1 MLVACL
7 FGGAGA
13 ALADVLL
20 SNIGSDGGDAIQL
33 GRRGSSHDAAQAF
46 TTGTDATGYTLD
58 SIELK
63 LIQARAAPTVTLR
76 ADSSGVGTKVADFDA
91 PGTLTEE
98 GINEFTPTAS
108 LTLTANTKYWI
119 VAEGG
124 TGQWEYFTDKGDS
137 TTSPVDG
144 TPAAGWS
151 VSSTAMSRS
160 HSSTGAFSEHES
172 DPVWLLF
179 RINGATAPPDIDTLT
194 LPSPIPDRSAQ
205 AGTAFRYSFP
215 SSTFVGPRGRTITY
229 FARESSGAALP
240 YWLNFVPGTRTFWGT
255 PRAQD
260 VGTLSVKVTASDGN
274 RSVSD
279 TFDIVV
285 APIARTTAPLVS
297 NLHQGWRVGLRA
309 RGSNPRLR
317 QRFTTGPNA
326 TNYTLSSVEVGRWDR
341 PHSGSVTDDANTR
354 LQVCPVAP
362 TTGSCK
368 SLTSPATTRH
378 GADTMLFTAS
388 SGITLFP
395 SATYDVVLTLVAGST
410 LWVGATY
417 IGDDDA
423 DSDAGW
429 AIHQDASAS
438 TPRVRIAVYGSANG
452 ASAGPT
458 SADKT
463 VSTATETA
471 YVFSAADFPFTANT
485 SGDTMASVV
494 VATMTANDTSYDKG
508 RLSLDGND
516 FETPFTL
523 TKADLDAGRL
533 VYTPWTDVRGGR
545 RYARSPYEESF
556 RFWVNGGTRATATH
570 RMTIDVSTS
579 SLATV
584 APSVTG
590 VEIEPEANNAS
601 WEEGEAV
608 EAALT
613 FDEAVTVDTTGGTPT
628 VALTLGAS
636 TAKTAAYVRGSGTTE
651 LVFGYTLAKDEGPY
665 DSVLLTLNSLALN
678 GGAIRSTASGA
689 DAALAHDGFAVIGG
703 PTSRGVAE
711 PGPTASF
718 SALPERH
725 DGESA
730 FDIELHFSAAPD
742 ALSYKT
748 VGGSL
753 LAVTG
758 GTVQKARR
766 KTTGSNIGWVVTIR
780 PSGSG
785 DIAIR
790 LPARACG
797 EANAV
802 CFDNRPL
809 ARNATATVP
818 GVPFSASFAGAPGE
832 HDGDTAF
839 TVNFHLSLAP
849 ATLSSYRTVRDSLFD
864 VTGARIVKARRLTP
878 RKNQNWELTVA
889 PGGLADVTLRLK
901 ATTSCSGLPGV
912 CDAHGRMLA
921 GGLSTTVR
929 GPVTLSVADAQAEEG
944 TDETIGFAVSLS
956 RAASGTVT
964 VDYAT
969 ADGTA
974 TAGEDYSSTSGTLTF
989 AAGETSKTVSVPVL
1003 DDVVDE
1009 GEETFTLRLSNATGA
1024 RIADAEATGT
1034 VSNGDPLQKMWLSR
1048 FGRTVADH
1056 VVDAVAGRLSAPLAG
1071 AQITLAGQSVDLSR
1085 TGDSAVL
1092 VDAMTGLAR
1101 AFGAPGGG
1109 AASGETAPGGW
1120 PDRHGGAWDSP
1131 AASGGSPVRSVTGR
1145 ELLLGSSFHLA
1156 LDGEP
1161 GGGTVLTAWGRA
1173 TVGGFDGQGDAE
1185 TGAMRMDGEVITG
1198 ILGADAQRGRWLAGL
1213 AFSVSEG
1220 EGTFEQ
1226 PEAGHRGTIES
1237 NMTSVNPYLRFR
1249 GQRAA
1254 LHLGASRLRHGRDD
1268 DNRGGPGRSRR
1279 DSDSDRHRD
1288 APRRRWRAG
1297 RAAGCGDLGRLRPR
1311 GQGGRVPG
1319 RDGMGEG
1326 LERAGYAGR
1335 REPAAAG
1342 PRRLAGVRAE
1352 REREADAGAGARAST
1367 RRR

>member
-1 MLVACL
+1 M
-7 FGGAGA
+7 
-13 ALADVLL
+13 
-20 SNIGSDGGDAIQL
+20 
-33 GRRGSSHDAAQAF
+33 
-46 TTGTDATGYTLD
+46 
-58 SIELK
+58 
-63 LIQARAAPTVTLR
+63 
-76 ADSSGVGTKVADFDA
+76 
-91 PGTLTEE
+91 
-98 GINEFTPTAS
+98 
-108 LTLTANTKYWI
+108 
-119 VAEGG
+119 
-124 TGQWEYFTDKGDS
+124 
-137 TTSPVDG
+137 
-144 TPAAGWS
+144 
-151 VSSTAMSRS
+151 
-160 HSSTGAFSEHES
+160 
-172 DPVWLLF
+172 
-179 RINGATAPPDIDTLT
+179 
-194 LPSPIPDRSAQ
+194 
-205 AGTAFRYSFP
+205 
-215 SSTFVGPRGRTITY
+215 
-229 FARESSGAALP
+229 
-240 YWLNFVPGTRTFWGT
+240 PGTRTFWGT

-1237 NMTSVNPYLRFR
+1237 NMTSVNPYLRFEASERLSTWGLLGFGTGEMTITEAAR
-1249 GQRAA
+1249 GDRGETVTRTDIEMRLAA
-1254 LHLGASRLRHGRDD
+1254 VGARGALLDAATSGGFDLAVKADAFLVETEWEKVSNERDTQAGASRLRLVLEGSRAFELSGSAKLTPGLELGLRHDGGDAETGTGVEVGGSLRYADAASGLSVEARGRTLIAHEASGFEEWGASASVRLDPGAEGRGLSFSLAPTLGAASSGVD
-1268 DNRGGPGRSRR
+1268 RLWALQDARGLAPEGKFVAARSLEAQIGYGFGAFGDRGLAKPYVGLSLGEGGARTWRGGV
-1279 DSDSDRHRD
+1279 
-1288 APRRRWRAG
+1288 RWTLG
-1297 RAAGCGDLGRLRPR
+1297 QSLDLGLEVSRDEAANDNDPDYGIGFRLT
-1311 GQGGRVPG
+1311 
-1319 RDGMGEG
+1319 
-1326 LERAGYAGR
+1326 
-1335 REPAAAG
+1335 
-1342 PRRLAGVRAE
+1342 
-1352 REREADAGAGARAST
+1352 ARW
-1367 RRR
+1367 